1 MIENKITIKSFLADV
16 CIIFTV
22 MILAFTVEG
31 ILGGEQMETL
41 STLYQAGGK
50 AIAYSTIL
58 QVLLCAALVI
68 TLKAVIF
75 SDILFKR
82 MMLLWRVVFMVLATL
97 GVTSI
102 CIVLFG
108 WFPIGDLVGWGMFLL
123 SFLVCFGIS
132 TTIMIYE
139 TKKESTKY
147 EKLLEEYKQNRK
159 DDAEKQK
166 K

>member
-1 MIENKITIKSFLADV
+1 MMEDKFTLKSFLTDV

-22 MILAFTVEG
+22 IILAFSAAGV
-31 ILGGEQMETL
+31 LGGEQMEPF
-41 STLYQAGGK
+41 STLYYGGGK
-50 AIAYSTIL
+50 AMAYSTIL
-58 QVLLCAALVI
+58 QVLLCAVLVI
-68 TLKAVIF
+68 TLKTVIF

-82 MMLLWRVVFMVLATL
+82 MMLLWRVVFMVLAAL

-108 WFPIGDLVGWGMFLL
+108 WFPIGDLLGWVMFLL

-132 TTIMIYE
+132 TAIMVYE
-139 TKKESTKY
+139 TKKESVKY

-159 DDAEKQK
+159 DDAEK
-166 K
+166 